1 MSSETINGLHA
12 LALVL
17 GGLSVACCVGIA
29 VAHALL
35 DERGYVKRW
44 RR

>member
-1 MSSETINGLHA
+1 MSTETIDGLWA

-17 GGLSVACCVGIA
+17 GGLSVACGVGIA

-35 DERGYVKRW
+35 DANGRVKKW